1 MKEKILT
8 EKESLA
14 LITGMISTAKNH
26 YHESGTSALLWG
38 FTNVIVFVVVY
49 LQIKDWIYFPINPFW
64 LMGIA
69 IILQVY
75 FSWKERGVKKTVTFR
90 DEAHYYVWIAFGISV
105 GILTIA
111 GGLSDIG
118 YVVLPLLLLLF
129 GIPSFISGSIKKFK
143 PLIIGG
149 IICWILSIVSFFFK
163 KNEVFLLVALAAF
176 CAWVIPGFILRK
188 NYYKKAGKQNG
199 I

>member
-1 MKEKILT
+1 MEEKVLS

-14 LITGMISTAKNH
+14 LITSMISKARNH
-26 YHESGTSALLWG
+26 YHESGSSSLLWG
-38 FTNVIVFVVVY
+38 FANVIVFVLAY
-49 LQIKDWIYFPINPFW
+49 LQSQDWINLPFNPFW
-64 LMGIA
+64 LMGVA

-75 FSWKERGVKKTVTFR
+75 FSWKERGAKKTVTFR

-118 YVVLPLLLLLF
+118 YIVLPLLLLLF

-149 IICWILSIVSFFFK
+149 IICWTLSIVSFFFRE
-163 KNEVFLLVALAAF
+163 NEVYLLVALAAF

-188 NYYKKAGKQNG
+188 NYYKKAGK
-199 I
+199 